1 MPKVLIVGRGVLP
14 LLVAILAEK
23 QGYES
28 VVVYEDLPLIPAA
41 LVGGLPGLP
50 LSSFFDATGFPL
62 EDPRFFHPLSPA
74 IVFLGKKWQLA
85 GMPELR
91 SGFSPMERFR
101 WMNGFS
107 EIQESLFPRIFGG
120 MKNEMVRF
128 FRRKGVSGRIETWWN
143 NYLFRRNDRLLQNV
157 LSSLPAELSEWKDF
171 LDALGLFLGL
181 SPEEANPVYRIRA
194 LACLLNAWT
203 FYPEMD
209 SLSREVSKAAHKGL
223 HFSVRSWNRTPLVVS
238 QDRKRRGIVLE
249 TEKGSET
256 FDRMLDLT
264 NDLGGERDPER
275 WIWTVPSALVPD
287 VWPLQCLVPSLK
299 DQPAMLLQGRLRDDK
314 ICFVVSSCKKETA
327 TSLQKMRQAL
337 DSLLISGASG
347 NEYSQPEP
355 VSTPDSMVQLE
366 ELKSHTWRKRSPYL
380 HTRGPCYR
388 LMDPTRLPFLTDD
401 WVRQLFYTLM
411 QR

>member
-50 LSSFFDATGFPL
+50 LNSFFDVTGFPL

-91 SGFSPMERFR
+91 SGFSSMER
-101 WMNGFS
+101 S
-107 EIQESLFPRIFGG
+107 QESLFPRIFSG

-128 FRRKGVSGRIETWWN
+128 FRRKGVGGHIETWWN
-143 NYLFRRNDRLLQNV
+143 NYLFRRNDRLLEKV
-157 LSSLPAELSEWKDF
+157 LSALPAELSEWKDF
-171 LDALGLFLGL
+171 LDSLGLFLGL
-181 SPEEANPVYRIRA
+181 SPDESNPVYRIRA

-209 SLSREVSKAAHKGL
+209 SLSREVSKSVRKGL
-223 HFSVRSWNRTPLVVS
+223 HFSVRSWNRTPLVVT

-249 TEKGSET
+249 TEKGSEI

-264 NDLGGERDPER
+264 NDLGGGRDPER

-287 VWPLQCLVPSLK
+287 VWPMQCLVPSLK
-299 DQPAMLLQGRLRDDK
+299 DQPAILLQGRLRDDK
-314 ICFVVSSCKKETA
+314 ICFAVSSCKKEKT
-327 TSLQKMRQAL
+327 TPLQKMQQSL
-337 DSLLISGASG
+337 DSLLISGSSG
-347 NEYSQPEP
+347 NECSQLEP
-355 VSTPDSMVQLE
+355 VAIPDSMVHLE
-366 ELKSHTWRKRSPYL
+366 ELKSHVWRKRSPYL